1 MALLSAR
8 REQDKGRNGNDDGL
22 DKAIPFEVPTCQEIF
37 SSGLPEEGMV
47 NILRWSVRG
56 RGCFAQTSAFLMA
69 VYNQHPLQ
77 QSLEGP

>member
-1 MALLSAR
+1 MLLSAR
-8 REQDKGRNGNDDGL
+8 REQDKGSNGNDDGL

-37 SSGLPEEGMV
+37 SSGLQEEGMV

-56 RGCFAQTSAFLMA
+56 KGGGFRSDFCFL
-69 VYNQHPLQ
+69 YNQHPLQ

>member
-8 REQDKGRNGNDDGL
+8 REQDKGSNGNDDGL
-22 DKAIPFEVPTCQEIF
+22 DKAISFEVPTCQEIF

-56 RGCFAQTSAFLMA
+56 GFAQTSAFLIA